1 MDVNRTHTL
10 RVYSARP
17 TVDATTLPLDK
28 EQPMFALIRQ
38 WSRYILI
45 SN

>member
-1 MDVNRTHTL
+1 MEVYRTHTL
-10 RVYSARP
+10 RVYSALSI
-17 TVDATTLPLDK
+17 VDATTLLSNQ
-28 EQPMFALIRQ
+28 EQPVFAIIRQ